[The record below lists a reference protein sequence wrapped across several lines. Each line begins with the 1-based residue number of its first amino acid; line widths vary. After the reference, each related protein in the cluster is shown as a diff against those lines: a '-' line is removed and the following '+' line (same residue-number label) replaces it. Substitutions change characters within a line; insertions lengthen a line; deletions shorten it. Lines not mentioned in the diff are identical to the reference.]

1 MSLLNMLD
9 DKFRDPAGCV
19 VKIDGQEIDD
29 LYAALVDVSVLSPR
43 QDSAEATLTLETRR
57 VDNGSWNVQD
67 DARIR
72 PWAPIDIQATF
83 GERQDPVFKG
93 FIRQV
98 KVEFPEQK
106 GSAMVTVTCQDTSLL
121 LDRIERNTRWGD
133 DTPKSDREIV
143 LSILGDNNLN
153 ALDTPGEG
161 QGDLVVTQNDTDI
174 KFLKKRAQENAY
186 DLFFRDGKLYCGP
199 MRFDRDA
206 QPTIVVYAGTSTNCV
221 SFSLDDDG
229 HHPDAVVYE
238 VATDEGS
245 ETNQQTVEPDLKV
258 LGETHVSQVSGQQ
271 GDFAWRLK
279 REGNSNQNQMQHRA
293 QAKANEESL
302 KIRATGELDG
312 SLYGHVL
319 LPGDP
324 VDIDGIGD
332 KYSGTWYVMQVE
344 HRFDANGYLQSFE
357 VARNAYGGGVPVL
370 SNVLAGIL

>member
-1 MSLLNMLD
+1 MSFLNILD
-9 DKFRDPAGCV
+9 DQFRDPAGCV
-19 VKIDGQEIDD
+19 IKIDGQEIDD
-29 LYAALVDVSVLSPR
+29 LYATLVDVSVVSPR
-43 QDSAEATLTLETRR
+43 QDSAEATLTFETRR
-57 VDNGSWNVQD
+57 VDNGTWNVQD
-67 DARIR
+67 DDRIR
-72 PWAPIDIQATF
+72 PWAPIDILATF
-83 GERQDPVFKG
+83 GEREDPVFKG

-106 GSAMVTVTCQDTSLL
+106 GSAMVTVTCQDTALL
-121 LDRIERNTRWGD
+121 LDRTERNTRWGD

-143 LSILGDNNLN
+143 QTILSDNNLS

-161 QGDLVVTQNDTDI
+161 QSDLVVNQNDTDI

-186 DLFFRDGKLYCGP
+186 DLFFRDGQLYFGP
-199 MRFDRDA
+199 MRFGQDA
-206 QPTIVVYAGTSTNCV
+206 QPTITVYAGPGTSCV
-221 SFSLDDDG
+221 SFNLDDDG
-229 HHPDAVVYE
+229 HRPDAVVYE

-245 ETNQQTVEPDLKV
+245 ETNEQTVEPDLKV
-258 LGETHVSQVSGQQ
+258 LGDTHVSKISGQQ

-279 REGNSNQNQMQHRA
+279 REGNSNPNQMRGRA

-302 KIRATGELDG
+302 KITATGELDG
-312 SLYGHVL
+312 TQYGHVL

-357 VARNAYGGGVPVL
+357 VARNAYGGGVSVMD
-370 SNVLAGIL
+370 NVLAGIL

>member
-9 DKFRDPAGCV
+9 DTFREPAGCV
-19 VKIDGQEIDD
+19 IKIDDQEIDD
-29 LYAALVDVSVLSPR
+29 LYATLVDVSVVSPR

-57 VDNGSWNVQD
+57 VDNGTWNVQD
-67 DARIR
+67 DERIR
-72 PWAPIDIQATF
+72 PWAPIAIQATF
-83 GERQDPVFKG
+83 GERQDPVFQG

-106 GSAMVTVTCQDTSLL
+106 GSAMVIVTCQDTSLL
-121 LDRIERNTRWGD
+121 LDRVERNTRWGD

-143 LSILGDNNLN
+143 WAILDDNHLS

-161 QGDLVVTQNDTDI
+161 HADLVVTQNDTDI

-186 DLFFRDGKLYCGP
+186 DLFFRGGKLYFGA
-199 MRFDRDA
+199 MRFDRA
-206 QPTIVVYAGTSTNCV
+206 SQPTITVYAGTDTNCV

-229 HHPDAVVYE
+229 HQPDAVIYE
-238 VATDEGS
+238 VAGDEGAQ
-245 ETNQQTVEPDLKV
+245 TNQQSVAPDLKV
-258 LGETHVSQVSGQQ
+258 LGEIHVSQVSGQQ
-271 GDFAWRLK
+271 GEFAWRLK
-279 REGNSNQNQMQHRA
+279 REGNNNPNQMQRRA
-293 QAKANEESL
+293 QAKANEASL

-324 VDIDGIGD
+324 VDIDGIGER
-332 KYSGTWYVMQVE
+332 YSGTWYVMQVE

-357 VARNAYGGGVPVL
+357 VARNAYGGAVPVL
-370 SNVLAGIL
+370 TNALSALL